1 MSLYQRK
8 NSPFIWCKFT
18 VNGELVQ
25 KSTQTVSRKE
35 AKEFEAKLRAEL
47 LNQAAQVSKPV
58 HTWIESVEKYYHEKL
73 VTEAPEPDRS
83 SLKWLH
89 PHLSGMDIAKM
100 NREFLSSLG
109 DKKLA
114 EGVKP
119 ATVNRIMKLVRA
131 ILRQAVIWEWLD
143 KAPKVRMFPLAE
155 VNLRFITREEAD
167 QLVAELP
174 DFLAVMAEFSFQTG
188 LRRTNVT
195 HLKWSQ
201 VNLEKKQ
208 AWINASEAKKRKAIP
223 VPLSEVA
230 LRILEGQK
238 GVHDKY
244 VFAHNGSPIVS
255 TSRPQWYAAL
265 KAVGITNFRW
275 HDIRKTW
282 ACWHVQ
288 NGTTLLELKELGG
301 WRDYRSVLVY
311 AHLGSQHLAKIVN
324 LPVGKATLKATQVE
338 NEMVLAA

>member
-8 NSPFIWCKFT
+8 NSPYIWCKFT
-18 VNGELVQ
+18 VNGKRIQ
-25 KSTQTVSRKE
+25 QSTGVVTRKE
-35 AKEFEAKLRAEL
+35 AKEFEAKLHAEL
-47 LNQAAQVSKPV
+47 LSQAAQVSRPV
-58 HTWIESVEKYYHEKL
+58 HTWNEAVVKYYKERL
-73 VTEAPEPDRS
+73 VAEAPEPDRS

-89 PHLSGMDIAKM
+89 PHLTGVDIATM
-100 NREFLSSLG
+100 NREFLSKLS

-131 ILRQAVIWEWLD
+131 ILHQAVIWEWLD
-143 KAPKVRMFPLAE
+143 KAPKVRMFPLPE
-155 VNLRFITREEAD
+155 VNLRFITREDAD
-167 QLVAELP
+167 RLVAELP

-230 LRILEGQK
+230 VRIIEAQK
-238 GVHDKY
+238 GVHDEY
-244 VFAHNGSPIVS
+244 VFAHNGNPIVS

-265 KAVGITNFRW
+265 KAAGIKNFRW

-282 ACWHVQ
+282 ASWHVQ

-324 LPVGKATLKATQVE
+324 LPVGSATLKATHVAKE
-338 NEMVLAA
+338 LELAA